1 MVAGCYYL
9 TMYKIT
15 FSKNADKA
23 LRRMPRNQSV
33 IIANKIKQLAINPLE
48 MRNVKKLTNHP
59 GFRLRVG
66 DWRIVY
72 TVNDKELLIHVI
84 NVKPRGEVYK

>member
-1 MVAGCYYL
+1 MH
-9 TMYKIT
+9 KIT

-23 LRRMPRNQSV
+23 LRRMPRN
-33 IIANKIKQLAINPLE
+33 IAVTIGKKIKELADNPHS

-59 GFRLRVG
+59 GYRLRVG

-72 TVNDKELLIHVI
+72 TVNDNELLIHVI
-84 NVKPRGEVYK
+84 NIKTRGEVYK